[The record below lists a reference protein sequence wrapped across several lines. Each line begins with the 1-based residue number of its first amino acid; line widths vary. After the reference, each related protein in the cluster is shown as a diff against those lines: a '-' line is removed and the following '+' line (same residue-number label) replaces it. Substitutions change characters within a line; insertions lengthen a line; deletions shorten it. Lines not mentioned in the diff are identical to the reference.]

1 MTGYTLCKY
10 SKEGYEIIIKTNNH
24 EHYKT
29 TVNFAK
35 RLIGHPKSQTNAD
48 RIRSMSDEEL
58 AKYLF
63 ESGYDEGWPSA
74 KDALEW
80 LQQPAEV
87 NE

>member
-1 MTGYTLCKY
+1 MDVTELCVNCKKNILYTTCTRCW
-10 SKEGYEIIIKTNNH
+10 KTNAKKCP
-24 EHYKT
+24 YFAQKT
-29 TVNFAK
+29 NV
-35 RLIGHPKSQTNAD
+35 D

-63 ESGYDEGWPSA
+63 EIGYDEGWPSA
-74 KDALEW
+74 KDVLEW